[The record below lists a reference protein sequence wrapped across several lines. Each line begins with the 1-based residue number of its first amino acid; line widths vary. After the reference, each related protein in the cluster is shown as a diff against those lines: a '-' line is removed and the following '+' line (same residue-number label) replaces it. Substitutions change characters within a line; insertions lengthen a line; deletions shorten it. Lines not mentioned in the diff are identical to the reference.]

1 MTVDA
6 GRRLLLLSVFLWLGH
21 RDCRALV
28 PSSPTTD
35 QHVQIVL
42 LHRRGLDCD
51 ADSNKIGNSVSMS
64 ASQRETAARWAS
76 EILNN
81 QTKPHLFSIDVEV
94 MDTCG
99 SVQATAKRSLQV
111 VRQIKSSG
119 TAVLGVIAL
128 EEADVLAEAARV
140 LRRHNIPLVVA
151 TPRAAESEAA
161 SLLLYAPD
169 DPAVFTQPDN
179 VFSAVPNTAAVAR
192 ATMAVAKGIQSQSIR
207 ILGTCW
213 RTIRMAERAARHL
226 NIRVIS
232 AEHLVGDYSGSP
244 TAYIANLTTHQHVLE
259 QQEGVR
265 VALLMEPDEL
275 ADFMNQAVR
284 ISSGRKIT
292 WLLGCVAGVVSPQIA
307 AQWALDLSSSAF
319 LVEPHLLELAG
330 LADYMRLH
338 GVIHH
343 PLDNEIPHIVQA
355 VSALGAAF
363 HLQELSSCVQQQS
376 ANGTNDENNSTSEF
390 DCSPAFA
397 ADPSRVPSQMLT
409 ALRQLSMPA
418 TSNARG
424 PAELEGTSNHFTP
437 SGRLVAN
444 RYLIQKLMAGS
455 GESSPVA
462 WYSDDDGL
470 VLAAIMTSQ
479 SRFDFF
485 GHVSSVPLLTSVPP
499 FVIDER
505 TIDYNNNNNIK
516 VEGTEDPEQ
525 EATGLFLDDVDNLIT
540 ASPSSRP
547 LFLFVQGRTWAAS
560 ILAVSATELLAAFY
574 ILVVLIS
581 RMCGTDRTTSVRL
594 SSTQTMSLLLLLA
607 VMAQLTSVALFVL
620 PGLAAHLKFFLP
632 PLFLV
637 AGYAL
642 LLAKLFQ
649 FRHLASAGLGGSV
662 PQCPL
667 YVAVL
672 LALAVQAAVSAHFY
686 TQQEQQRQMLT
697 TINDNNDLPLLYLF
711 LMVLV
716 TITALYA
723 SSLKHIRQQHREAQL
738 ILIATLTSA
747 ALMMGWTLVVTMADE
762 EYRDA
767 ATAGLMVLLAASV
780 LGSIFIPRVV
790 QLSRQRR
797 QLSIKSTYACNI
809 SMASG
814 IPTSPWLDYNFT
826 SAKDKQM
833 LQQNYSS
840 NNCSSSNC
848 TNSYSSYKNQSSDNN
863 KNLMNDVKL
872 SGSGLMR
879 HPQYSGRH

>member
-6 GRRLLLLSVFLWLGH
+6 GRRLLLLSVILWLGH

-51 ADSNKIGNSVSMS
+51 ADSNRVGSNVSIS

-76 EILNN
+76 EIINN

-192 ATMAVAKGIQSQSIR
+192 ATIAVAKGIQSQSIR

-232 AEHLVGDYSGSP
+232 AEHWVGDYSGSP
-244 TAYIANLTTHQHVLE
+244 TAYIANLTMHQHVLE

-265 VALLMEPDEL
+265 VALLMEPNEL

-376 ANGTNDENNSTSEF
+376 ANGTNDESNSTSEF

-418 TSNARG
+418 TSNSRG

-462 WYSDDDGL
+462 WFSDDDGL
-470 VLAAIMTSQ
+470 VLAAVMTSQ

-485 GHVSSVPLLTSVPP
+485 GHASSVPLLTSVPP

-505 TIDYNNNNNIK
+505 TIDYNINNK

-525 EATGLFLDDVDNLIT
+525 EPTGLFLDDVDNLIT

-560 ILAVSATELLAAFY
+560 ILAVSATELLATFY
-574 ILVVLIS
+574 ILVVLVS
-581 RMCGTDRTTSVRL
+581 RMCDTDRTTSVRL
-594 SSTQTMSLLLLLA
+594 STTQTMSLLLLLA

-620 PGLAAHLKFFLP
+620 PGLATHLKLFLP

-637 AGYAL
+637 TGYAL

-672 LALAVQAAVSAHFY
+672 LAVSVQVAVSAHFY
-686 TQQEQQRQMLT
+686 TQEQHHQSPT
-697 TINDNNDLPLLYLF
+697 SINYSNELPLLYLF

-716 TITALYA
+716 TVTALYA
-723 SSLKHIRQQHREAQL
+723 SSLRQIRQQHREAQL
-738 ILIATLTSA
+738 ILIGTLTSA
-747 ALMMGWTLVVTMADE
+747 VLMLGWTLVVTMADE
-762 EYRDA
+762 EYHDA

-790 QLSRQRR
+790 QLSRQGR

-826 SAKDKQM
+826 SAKD
-833 LQQNYSS
+833 QQTYNA
-840 NNCSSSNC
+840 NNCNSSNC
-848 TNSYSSYKNQSSDNN
+848 TNGYNSYKSQSGDNS
-863 KNLMNDVKL
+863 KNLTNVIKL

>member
-1 MTVDA
+1 
-6 GRRLLLLSVFLWLGH
+6 
-21 RDCRALV
+21 
-28 PSSPTTD
+28 
-35 QHVQIVL
+35 
-42 LHRRGLDCD
+42 
-51 ADSNKIGNSVSMS
+51 
-64 ASQRETAARWAS
+64 
-76 EILNN
+76 
-81 QTKPHLFSIDVEV
+81 

-99 SVQATAKRSLQV
+99 SVEATAKRSLQV
-111 VRQIKSSG
+111 VRQIKSSE
-119 TAVLGVIAL
+119 TAILGVIAL

-192 ATMAVAKGIQSQSIR
+192 ATMAVAKGIQCQSIR

-226 NIRVIS
+226 NIRVTA
-232 AEHLVGDYSGSP
+232 AEHFVGDYSSSVM
-244 TAYIANLTTHQHVLE
+244 AYISNLTLHQHLLE
-259 QQEGVR
+259 QQDGVR
-265 VALLMEPDEL
+265 VALLMEPNEL
-275 ADFMNQAVR
+275 TDFMNQAVR
-284 ISSGRKIT
+284 IHSGRKIT
-292 WLLGCVAGVVSPQIA
+292 WLLGCVAGAISPQTA

-338 GVIHH
+338 GVVHH
-343 PLDNEIPHIVQA
+343 PLDNEVSFIFKNEFGIVLLILGNLLQIPHIVQA

-376 ANGTNDENNSTSEF
+376 INGTGDDNSTNEF
-390 DCSPAFA
+390 DCSPGFT

-409 ALRQLSMPA
+409 ALRQLSMPT
-418 TSNARG
+418 TSSSRG

-470 VLAAIMTSQ
+470 VLAAVMASQ

-485 GHVSSVPLLTSVPP
+485 GHASSVPLLNSVPP

-505 TIDYNNNNNIK
+505 TVDYNNNNNN
-516 VEGTEDPEQ
+516 VDSTDDPEQ
-525 EATGLFLDDVDNLIT
+525 DQQEPTGGLLLDDVDNLIT

-574 ILVVLIS
+574 ILIVLVS
-581 RMCGTDRTTSVRL
+581 RMCGTDRATSIRL
-594 SSTQTMSLLLLLA
+594 STSQTMSLLLLLA
-607 VMAQLTSVALFVL
+607 VMAQLMSVALFVL
-620 PGLAAHLKFFLP
+620 PGLATYLKFFLP

-637 AGYAL
+637 TGYAL

-672 LALAVQAAVSAHFY
+672 LAVAVQAAVSAHFY
-686 TQQEQQRQMLT
+686 TQQEQQRQYLT
-697 TINDNNDLPLLYLF
+697 TIETNNNDLPLLYLF

-716 TITALYA
+716 TVTALYA

-747 ALMMGWTLVVTMADE
+747 ALMLAWALAVTLGDE

-767 ATAGLMVLLAASV
+767 ATAGSLVLLAASI

-826 SAKDKQM
+826 HNSAKDPKQI
-833 LQQNYSS
+833 LQQQNYSS
-840 NNCSSSNC
+840 TNHCNNSYNSNNSYKSSNHM
-848 TNSYSSYKNQSSDNN
+848 NSN
-863 KNLMNDVKL
+863 NLMNDVKL

-879 HPQYSGRH
+879 HPAYSGRH